1 MSRIPYPL
9 SQEPVLGYPIEESS
23 QIDIPEGLNPE
34 SVSGP
39 DSIQVIPVYINK
51 KLCIR
56 LVYCSYLIKLCSVLD
71 FIWII
76 FYILGNN
83 EGSGLIISFPIFG
96 YCGARYF
103 HKGLITIYSLYL
115 LLVLV
120 YKLYLIVLINDKDL
134 LVQLSFSCF
143 FKLSL
148 FIICC
153 YFIVNLTRVKKAGRH
168 LLRIASGL

>member
-1 MSRIPYPL
+1 MSSISYPK
-9 SQEPVLGYPIEESS
+9 SQEPVLGYPIEENS
-23 QIDIPEGLNPE
+23 QIEIPEGLNPE
-34 SVSGP
+34 SVSNP
-39 DSIQVIPVYINK
+39 DTIQVIPVNLNK

-56 LVYCSYLIKLCSVLD
+56 LIYCSYIIKLCSVLD
-71 FIWII
+71 FIWVI

-115 LLVLV
+115 LSVLAYKV
-120 YKLYLIVLINDKDL
+120 YLMVLINDKDI
-134 LVQLSFSCF
+134 LVQLGFSCF
-143 FKLSL
+143 FKSSM